1 MDTIG
6 VINVDAQLKQKY
18 LWEHKMIVQ
27 NQNGIYEARNR

>member
-1 MDTIG
+1 MDTIV
-6 VINVDAQLKQKY
+6 VINVDAPQKRKY